1 MGMEVLHRREGFK
14 IDAEL
19 TPDIKVRTLR
29 QGECCGDF
37 ENPKE
42 AVCICICT
50 FLLFM

>member
-1 MGMEVLHRREGFK
+1 MEVLHRREGFK

-37 ENPKE
+37 ENLTE
-42 AVCICICT
+42 RSCLYLHLYIFV
-50 FLLFM
+50 FM